1 MIDCFRL
8 ITDNK
13 ALKQWLLNIEWTPEL
28 AAKWQEF
35 YDNAARVVYFG
46 SAGHFEEEF
55 FATLP
60 KYEDL
65 KSLECKKQ
73 QTGNLLL

>member
-1 MIDCFRL
+1 MRL
-8 ITDNK
+8 IVFRPIIDNR
-13 ALKQWLLNIEWTPEL
+13 ALRQLLLNIKWTPAL

-35 YDNAARVVYFG
+35 YDNTARVNYFG

-60 KYEDL
+60 KYTDL
-65 KSLECKKQ
+65 QSPECKKP
-73 QTGNLLL
+73 

>member
-73 QTGNLLL
+73 